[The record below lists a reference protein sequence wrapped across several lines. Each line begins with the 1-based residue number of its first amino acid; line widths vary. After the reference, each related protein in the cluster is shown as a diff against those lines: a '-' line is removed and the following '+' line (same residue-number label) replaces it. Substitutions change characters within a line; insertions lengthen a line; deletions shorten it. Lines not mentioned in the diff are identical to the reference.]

1 MLLLCEILQTVS
13 RSLIY
18 LILTYLLLPLSFPCC
33 LSMIDSFP
41 STMTTYN
48 TTVVDLR
55 GQDAGDITDDQ
66 FAQLGASFQ
75 KAFEE
80 ATGLNTQFCDP
91 FFREITNVEVLST
104 GVKRQRRYLQQGHAA
119 SLQPSSAPTSNFT
132 FTPSYSAH
140 PTVSAAPSSEPTM
153 YPTAAP
159 TISAQ
164 PTVSAPPSSEPTMY
178 PTAAPTISAQ
188 PTVSAP
194 PSSEPTM
201 YPTAA
206 PSSAPT
212 MYPTITPR
220 ASVFSFLLRIEGGC
234 RGCNSDGL
242 NGALLD
248 PNLANQVSGRR
259 LGLGPAQD
267 VYVIDP
273 SSGMVTERRLQEE
286 NQQDDCVCVAEAEK
300 RGPRVSLVHC
310 ILLLDCVALPRHTL
324 TYLIYSQCSYFPLL

>member
-55 GQDAGDITDDQ
+55 GQDAGDITDEQ
-66 FAQLGASFQ
+66 LAQLGASFQ

-140 PTVSAAPSSEPTM
+140 PTVSAA
-153 YPTAAP
+153 
-159 TISAQ
+159 
-164 PTVSAPPSSEPTMY
+164 PSSEPTMY